1 MHTEKELPEM
11 TERSQRILSS
21 SVVKCSG
28 LDLST
33 PAASGMVTAEAAPQ
47 HRYAL
52 QQDDLVRKRF
62 GGNGAKPP
70 PPSAG
75 RLVRGRS
82 ESSHEVSVGF
92 GARAQ
97 SLLFFFPEEGLLREA
112 IQLSMISLSH
122 RSLSLLGEASLALR

>member
-33 PAASGMVTAEAAPQ
+33 PAASGTVTAEAAPQ

-52 QQDDLVRKRF
+52 QRDNLIRKRF
-62 GGNGAKPP
+62 GGTARSRHYPP
-70 PPSAG
+70 QDDWFEVGQNRA
-75 RLVRGRS
+75 
-82 ESSHEVSVGF
+82 HEVSVRF

-97 SLLFFFPEEGLLREA
+97 SFLFPEEGLLRDA